1 MISTA
6 KVWQGI
12 IKVFVLFTVLLSAC
26 TGLFPVP
33 ADQASSHEGSDVAI
47 TDNDLRLTE
56 QFDFDSVT
64 PRQLLASAGGI
75 GIDLIEGPDLN
86 RIVIDTAG
94 QETDYTVTKLPE
106 PQRIV
111 IDLHDYRVRS
121 NQNIDVSGA
130 ALLSQVRIGSH
141 PDKSRIVLDLRDS
154 LEIAHNVEAVD
165 GKLYVTLAKAGRGDS
180 AQAAIAIPEQSNID
194 ADNFES
200 HRQLAESL
208 DSPKNDT
215 DGGDLKPRLVSLRL
229 DRDGQEDLL
238 IAEMESAGFFTL
250 KRTAPSEYVLQLEGA
265 SIDPTVVRSLMATR
279 EDSAIRTVR
288 PVTEGNDVL
297 VRIFVDP
304 TVDLKAEPRSGQI
317 IVSEEKVVT
326 DARAQANLEQ
336 LENQAGV
343 GADRSAVA
351 DKSTETDDAID
362 AEVGE
367 LLADGPRYTGRLI
380 SLDLQDTDID
390 NALRI
395 IAEVSNLNIIASDEV
410 TGKVTLRL
418 VDVPWDQA
426 LDVILKTHGLD
437 QVQERNVIRIAPVE
451 KLRREREAL
460 RQSRQAEDELEPL
473 HVMYR
478 RVSYA
483 KASELKPLIESVL
496 TERGTVTYDDRTNQA
511 IIKDIKRGLKNA
523 TELMNKLDLRTP
535 QVLLETQIVE
545 ANRSIMRDLGSE
557 LGLSFIQ
564 SPATGNATGYN
575 FPNAISVTGSGLSDG
590 SNVLSSF
597 PAAAGAGISFL
608 FDSAD
613 GSKALSARISGL
625 ESEGRIRV
633 VSRPAVV
640 TTNNKQ
646 ATINSTEKIRVRL
659 PSSGLSVA
667 TGQGAQAS
675 GAGSTATET
684 IEVGIT
690 LEVVP
695 QASPDY
701 FVLLD
706 INAKSSSFGAREV
719 DGIPSEIER
728 SATSTVLVSSGQTFA
743 MGGIYRIVDSD
754 MISGIPFLKDVP
766 FLGHLFRSIKLDK
779 GDEELL
785 FFITPRIVEGSFDD
799 AAMEVQS

>member
-12 IKVFVLFTVLLSAC
+12 IKVFVMFSVLLSAC
-26 TGLFPVP
+26 TGIFPAAVDEAGQDLERTDASGIV
-33 ADQASSHEGSDVAI
+33 ADD
-47 TDNDLRLTE
+47 DLRLTE

-64 PRQLLASAGGI
+64 PRQLLTPAGGV

-106 PQRIV
+106 PERIV
-111 IDLHDYRVRS
+111 IDLHDYRIRS
-121 NQNIDVSGA
+121 NQTLDVSDA
-130 ALLSQVRIGSH
+130 ALISQVRIGSH
-141 PDKSRIVLDLRDS
+141 PDKSRIVLDLRNNLKID
-154 LEIAHNVEAVD
+154 HNVEAVN
-165 GKLYVTLAKAGRGDS
+165 GKLVITLARGDH
-180 AQAAIAIPEQSNID
+180 NISD
-194 ADNFES
+194 ES
-200 HRQLAESL
+200 TISPLAEGDVVESI
-208 DSPKNDT
+208 DSEENLKLVETQAKSETLSPRLMALRLAKEEQ
-215 DGGDLKPRLVSLRL
+215 GDLLV
-229 DRDGQEDLL
+229 
-238 IAEMESAGFFTL
+238 AEMESAGFFTL

-265 SIDPTVVRSLMATR
+265 SLDPTVARSLIATS
-279 EDSAIRTVR
+279 EDSVIRTVR
-288 PVTEGNDVL
+288 PVVEGDDVL

-304 TVDLKAEPRSGQI
+304 KADLKAEPRSGQI
-317 IVSEEKVVT
+317 VVSEQKVDT
-326 DARAQANLEQ
+326 SARAQADLDQ
-336 LENQAGV
+336 LESQSDSESLAAASKV
-343 GADRSAVA
+343 DEDADA
-351 DKSTETDDAID
+351 EDDID

-367 LLADGPRYTGRLI
+367 LLAEGPRYTGRLI

-418 VDVPWDQA
+418 IDVPWDQA
-426 LDVILKTHGLD
+426 LDVILKTNGLD

-473 HVMYR
+473 QVMYR

-511 IIKDIKRGLKNA
+511 IIRDIKRGLKNA

-564 SPATGNATGYN
+564 SPATGNATGHN
-575 FPNAISVTGSGLSDG
+575 FPNAISVAGSGLSDG

-613 GSKALSARISGL
+613 GSKQLSARISGL

-667 TGQGAQAS
+667 TGQGAQAT

-743 MGGIYRIVDSD
+743 MGGIYRLVDSD
-754 MISGIPFLKDVP
+754 LVTGIPFLKDVP
-766 FLGHLFRSIKLDK
+766 VIGHLFRGVKIDK

>member
-12 IKVFVLFTVLLSAC
+12 IKVFVMFSVLLSAC
-26 TGLFPVP
+26 TGIFPAAIDEAGQDLERTDASEIV
-33 ADQASSHEGSDVAI
+33 ADD
-47 TDNDLRLTE
+47 DLRLTE

-64 PRQLLASAGGI
+64 PRQLLTPAGGV

-106 PQRIV
+106 PGRIV
-111 IDLHDYRVRS
+111 IDLHDYRIRS
-121 NQNIDVSGA
+121 NQTLDVSDA
-130 ALLSQVRIGSH
+130 ALISQVRIGSH
-141 PDKSRIVLDLRDS
+141 PDKSRIVLDLRNN
-154 LEIAHNVEAVD
+154 LEIDHDVEAVN
-165 GKLYVTLAKAGRGDS
+165 GKLVITLARGDHN
-180 AQAAIAIPEQSNID
+180 ISNESTRSPLAGSEVVESID
-194 ADNFES
+194 SEES
-200 HRQLAESL
+200 LKLAETQTKSETL
-208 DSPKNDT
+208 SPRLMALRLAKEEQ
-215 DGGDLKPRLVSLRL
+215 GDLLV
-229 DRDGQEDLL
+229 
-238 IAEMESAGFFTL
+238 AEMESAGFFTL

-265 SIDPTVVRSLMATR
+265 SLDPTVARSLMATS
-279 EDSAIRTVR
+279 EDSVIRTVR
-288 PVTEGNDVL
+288 PVVEGDDVL

-304 TVDLKAEPRSGQI
+304 KADLKAEPRSGQI
-317 IVSEEKVVT
+317 VVLEQKVDT
-326 DARAQANLEQ
+326 SARAQADLDQ
-336 LENQAGV
+336 LESQSDSEGLAAASKV
-343 GADRSAVA
+343 DQDAAA
-351 DKSTETDDAID
+351 EDDID

-367 LLADGPRYTGRLI
+367 LLAEGPRYTGRLI

-418 VDVPWDQA
+418 IDVPWDQA
-426 LDVILKTHGLD
+426 LDVILKTNGLD

-473 HVMYR
+473 QVMYR

-511 IIKDIKRGLKNA
+511 IIRDIKRGLKNA

-564 SPATGNATGYN
+564 SPATGNATGHN
-575 FPNAISVTGSGLSDG
+575 FPNAISVAGSGLSDG

-613 GSKALSARISGL
+613 GSKQLSARISGL

-667 TGQGAQAS
+667 TGQGAQAT

-743 MGGIYRIVDSD
+743 MGGIYRLVDSD
-754 MISGIPFLKDVP
+754 LVTGIPFLKDVP
-766 FLGHLFRSIKLDK
+766 VIGHLFRGVKIDK

>member
-12 IKVFVLFTVLLSAC
+12 IKVFVMFSVLLSAC
-26 TGLFPVP
+26 TGIFPAAIDEAGQDLERTDASEIV
-33 ADQASSHEGSDVAI
+33 ADD
-47 TDNDLRLTE
+47 DLRLTE

-64 PRQLLASAGGI
+64 PRQLLTPAGGV

-106 PQRIV
+106 PGRIV
-111 IDLHDYRVRS
+111 IDLHDYRIRS
-121 NQNIDVSGA
+121 NQTLDVSDA
-130 ALLSQVRIGSH
+130 ALISQVRIGSH
-141 PDKSRIVLDLRDS
+141 PDKSRIVLDLRNN
-154 LEIAHNVEAVD
+154 LEIDHDVEAVN
-165 GKLYVTLAKAGRGDS
+165 GKLVITLARGDHN
-180 AQAAIAIPEQSNID
+180 ISNESTRSPLAGSEVVESID
-194 ADNFES
+194 SEES
-200 HRQLAESL
+200 LKLAETQTKSETL
-208 DSPKNDT
+208 SPRLMALRLAKEEQ
-215 DGGDLKPRLVSLRL
+215 GDLLV
-229 DRDGQEDLL
+229 
-238 IAEMESAGFFTL
+238 AEMESAGFFTL

-265 SIDPTVVRSLMATR
+265 SLDPTVARSLMATS
-279 EDSAIRTVR
+279 EDSVIRTVR
-288 PVTEGNDVL
+288 PVVEGDDVL

-304 TVDLKAEPRSGQI
+304 KADLKAEPRSGQI
-317 IVSEEKVVT
+317 VVLEQKVDT
-326 DARAQANLEQ
+326 SARAQADLDQ
-336 LENQAGV
+336 LESQSDSEGLAAASKV
-343 GADRSAVA
+343 DQDAAA
-351 DKSTETDDAID
+351 EDDID

-367 LLADGPRYTGRLI
+367 LLAEGPRYSGRLI

-418 VDVPWDQA
+418 IDVPWDQA
-426 LDVILKTHGLD
+426 LDVILKTNGLD

-473 HVMYR
+473 QVMYR

-511 IIKDIKRGLKNA
+511 IISDIKRGLKNA

-564 SPATGNATGYN
+564 SPATGNATGHN
-575 FPNAISVTGSGLSDG
+575 FPNAISVAGSGLSDG

-613 GSKALSARISGL
+613 GSKQLSARISGL

-667 TGQGAQAS
+667 TGQGAQAT

-743 MGGIYRIVDSD
+743 MGGIYRLVDSD
-754 MISGIPFLKDVP
+754 LVTGIPFLKDVP
-766 FLGHLFRSIKLDK
+766 VIGHLFRGVKIDK

>member
-1 MISTA
+1 MSSAA
-6 KVWQGI
+6 KVWQGS
-12 IKVFVLFTVLLSAC
+12 IKVFVVCSVLLSAC
-26 TGLFPVP
+26 TGTFPAAIDMEGRDP
-33 ADQASSHEGSDVAI
+33 NQADTSASISDSDINLTEHFDFGAASSRKLLDV
-47 TDNDLRLTE
+47 
-56 QFDFDSVT
+56 
-64 PRQLLASAGGI
+64 RQGI
-75 GIDLIEGPDLN
+75 GIELLEGPDLN
-86 RIVIDTAG
+86 RIVVDTGG

-106 PQRIV
+106 PTRIV
-111 IDLHDYRVRS
+111 IDLHDYRMRS
-121 NQNIDVSGA
+121 NQVVDLADA
-130 ALLSQVRIGSH
+130 ALITQIRLGSH
-141 PDKSRIVLDLRDS
+141 PDKSRIVLDLRDN
-154 LEIAHNVEAVD
+154 LDVAHKVEALD
-165 GKLYVTLAKAGRGDS
+165 GKLSITLARNGGHEPLPTNSAGADLDAPKSSS
-180 AQAAIAIPEQSNID
+180 ADQATLPAEAAR
-194 ADNFES
+194 ADD
-200 HRQLAESL
+200 Q
-208 DSPKNDT
+208 
-215 DGGDLKPRLVSLRL
+215 LKPRLMALRL
-229 DRDGQEDLL
+229 DRESEGDLL
-238 IAEMESAGFFTL
+238 VAEMESAGFFTL
-250 KRTAPSEYVLQLEGA
+250 RRTAPSEYVLQLENA
-265 SIDPTVVRSLMATR
+265 DLDPTVTRSLMATA
-279 EDSAIRTVR
+279 ESGAIRTVR
-288 PVTEGNDVL
+288 PVVEGNDVL

-304 TVDLKAEPRSGQI
+304 KVDLKAEPRGGSI
-317 IVSEEKVVT
+317 VVSEQKITSEM
-326 DARAQANLEQ
+326 RAQADLDQ
-336 LENQAGV
+336 L
-343 GADRSAVA
+343 
-351 DKSTETDDAID
+351 STPAAAAEPVNDDID

-367 LLADGPRYTGRLI
+367 LLAEGPRYTGRLI

-395 IAEVSNLNIIASDEV
+395 IAEVSNLNIIASDDV

-418 VDVPWDQA
+418 IDVPWDQA

-437 QVQERNVIRIAPVE
+437 QVQERNVIRIAPVD
-451 KLRREREAL
+451 KLRSEREAL

-473 HVMYR
+473 QVMYR
-478 RVSYA
+478 RISYA

-511 IIKDIKRGLKNA
+511 IIRDIKRGLKNA

-564 SPATGNATGYN
+564 SPETGNATGYN
-575 FPNAISVTGSGLSDG
+575 FPNSIQVTGSGLSDG

-597 PAAAGAGISFL
+597 PAAAGSGISFL

-613 GSKALSARISGL
+613 GSKQLAARISGL

-640 TTNNKQ
+640 TTNNRQ
-646 ATINSTEKIRVRL
+646 AVIESTEKIRIRL

-675 GAGSTATET
+675 GSGSTATE
-684 IEVGIT
+684 EVKVGIT
-690 LEVVP
+690 LEVTP

-754 MISGIPFLKDVP
+754 AVTGVP
-766 FLGHLFRSIKLDK
+766 FFKDIPVIGHLFRGMKIDK
-779 GDEELL
+779 SDEELL